1 MLVSVVAF
9 LAASTAQATETPS
22 TVPPSPAPA
31 VKERKVC
38 RTDQLIG
45 SMVPRRVCKTRSE
58 WDAQNGGKPGQAA
71 DGTPQP
77 TPSSGSGTNN

>member
-22 TVPPSPAPA
+22 TAPPSPAPA
-31 VKERKVC
+31 VKERKIC

-45 SMVPRRVCKTRSE
+45 STIPKRVCKTRSE
-58 WDAQNGGKPGQAA
+58 WGAQTGGKAGEAAGHGQ
-71 DGTPQP
+71 QP
-77 TPSSGSGTNN
+77 TPPSSSGTSN